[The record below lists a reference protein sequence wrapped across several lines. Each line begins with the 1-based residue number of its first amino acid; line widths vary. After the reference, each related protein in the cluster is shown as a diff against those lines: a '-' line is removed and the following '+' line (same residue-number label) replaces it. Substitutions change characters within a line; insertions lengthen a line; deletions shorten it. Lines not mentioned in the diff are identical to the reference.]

1 MIPWIIYIMYYS
13 KCNINANRSEIYSNA
28 AIKFNESVLFLGTPE
43 KREFLKK
50 RFPQLQDRN
59 FCNSRDTSFEQHIL
73 KATNGEGM
81 KYYDLHMPN

>member
-1 MIPWIIYIMYYS
+1 MKLLIAGS
-13 KCNINANRSEIYSNA
+13 S
-28 AIKFNESVLFLGTPE
+28 E

-59 FCNSRDTSFEQHIL
+59 FCNSRDTSFEQHVL

-81 KYYDLHMPN
+81 IPYSIYEN